1 MTTRFGVAAF
11 LILLGTVQAASGPT
25 HALTASH
32 GSRGTWTE
40 YFQSARAQARKLG
53 RPILANFSGSDW
65 CGWCIRLNREVFSQ
79 PEFRGY
85 ASSNLVLFVA
95 DFPRQAGQDA
105 RIARQNQLLGGHYRV
120 SSYPTVLLL
129 DPEGRLLAETGF
141 KFGGPETYVTH
152 LKELLAKSGWT
163 PLGRE
168 TGTTAP

>member
-1 MTTRFGVAAF
+1 MGKRVAIAAI
-11 LILLGTVQAASGPT
+11 LILLGAFRVEAGSTN
-25 HALTASH
+25 ALTASY
-32 GSRGTWTE
+32 GSKGTWTE

-65 CGWCIRLNREVFSQ
+65 CSWCIRLNREVFSQ

-95 DFPRQAGQDA
+95 DFPNQPGQDT

-141 KFGGPETYVTH
+141 KFGGPVTYVAH

-163 PLGRE
+163 PPGRKV
-168 TGTTAP
+168 GAVAP